1 MNEQINQ
8 ESNDSVETPRTAQ
21 DVFTEMLDTEE
32 SNDKPEVTNEEVAT
46 EDAEEAEAETL
57 EDEIEEESDTD
68 EPDNIEDDDGFVD
81 EEGIEPVDDVEE
93 AEEEAVKY
101 TVKSGGEEKEVTVD
115 ELISNYQKGDDY
127 TKKSQALA
135 EQRKAVEAEA
145 HAVQEAMQ
153 LREQYAQRLNQ
164 VKVLL
169 ENSDEQVDL
178 DELKENDPITWSI
191 KVAEKTENNKK
202 LQLIEQEQNRLAQ
215 AHQKQVAEQ
224 QAKLVAHEAEM
235 LTSKVKEFSDPK
247 KAEQIKGE
255 IRNFGKSIGFSDE
268 ELAQVYDHR
277 HVMVLQKAMAYDR
290 LQKAKANVTKKVAK
304 APKMA
309 KQGNK
314 VAKTDVY
321 TKQKKRLRGSGNI
334 ADATEVFKN
343 FI

>member
-8 ESNDSVETPRTAQ
+8 ESVDSVETPRTAE

-46 EDAEEAEAETL
+46 EDAEEAEEEVL
-57 EDEIEEESDTD
+57 EDEVEEESDED
-68 EPDNIEDDDGFVD
+68 EPDAIEDDDGLLD
-81 EEGIEPVDDVEE
+81 EEGVDEV
-93 AEEEAVKY
+93 EEEAVRY

-115 ELISNYQKGDDY
+115 ELISGYQKGDDY
-127 TKKSQALA
+127 TKKSQVLA

-153 LREQYAQRLNQ
+153 LREQYAQRLDQ
-164 VKVLL
+164 VRVLL

-202 LQLIEQEQNRLAQ
+202 LQLIQQEQNRLAQ
-215 AHQKQVAEQ
+215 AHQKQAAEQ

-255 IRNFGKSIGFSDE
+255 IRNFGKSIGFSDQ

-290 LQKAKANVTKKVAK
+290 LQKAKAGVKKKVAQ

-321 TKQKKRLRGSGNI
+321 TKQKRRLKGTGNI
-334 ADATEVFKN
+334 TDATELFKN